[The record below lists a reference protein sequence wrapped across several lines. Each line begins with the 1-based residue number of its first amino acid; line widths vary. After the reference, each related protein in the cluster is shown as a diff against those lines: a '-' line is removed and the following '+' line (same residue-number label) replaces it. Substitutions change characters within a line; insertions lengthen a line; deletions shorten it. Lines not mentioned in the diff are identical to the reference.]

1 MKAVKNS
8 KQKKVMIILS
18 KKKILILKISDLN
31 IAKENRINKITLI
44 LIIMFPAIK
53 LKGKSASIRFK

>member
-1 MKAVKNS
+1 M
-8 KQKKVMIILS
+8 ILS
-18 KKKILILKISDLN
+18 KKILILKISDLN

-53 LKGKSASIRFK
+53 LRGKKANKRLK